1 VKEKVLFIIHDLQLG
16 GAQKVMSLIMKEL
29 LKSGYQVA
37 LVTNSLATSDFFPP
51 GAGVSR
57 YASGLSNPSHN
68 IMQAVSSN
76 FRRISKIKKVIK
88 KEAPDVVFSF
98 MTETNILTILA
109 TTFSGRRVIISE
121 RSDPVKDRKSP
132 AWEFLRKL
140 TYRRASLITSNNQ
153 GALDYLSKLVNK
165 EKLVFLPNPIEGC
178 DKCDGSGETD
188 EGRKIILV
196 AARLDIVKGVD
207 ILVDAFSILTQR
219 FKKYQ
224 LWVVG
229 DGPEMANLQHQA
241 EASSIENNIQW
252 LGKRNN
258 LSEFYKKASVFVLP
272 SRREGMPNAMLE
284 AMSCGLPVIVSN
296 ASPGPLQYVE
306 EGKTGLI
313 FESGSPDSLA
323 DAIDRLLSD
332 DAMRASMGKKAIE
345 KVKPLSAANV
355 MPVWEKV
362 IFNRK
367 PMKGNPVGS

>member
-1 VKEKVLFIIHDLQLG
+1 
-16 GAQKVMSLIMKEL
+16 MSIIMKEL

-37 LVTNSLATSDFFPP
+37 LVTNSSPATDFFPP
-51 GAGVSR
+51 EAGVSR
-57 YASGLSNPSHN
+57 YTSGLSNPSLN
-68 IMQAVSSN
+68 LMQAVSNN
-76 FRRISKIKKVIK
+76 FGRISKIRKVIK

-109 TTFSGRRVIISE
+109 TMFSGRRVIISE

-132 AWEFLRKL
+132 VWEFLRKL

-178 DKCDGSGETD
+178 DKCDGSGEIN

-196 AARLDIVKGVD
+196 TARLDVVKGVD
-207 ILVDAFSILTQR
+207 ILVDALSILTQR
-219 FKKYQ
+219 LKKYQ
-224 LWVVG
+224 LWVAG

-345 KVKPLSAANV
+345 KVRPLSAANV
-355 MPVWEKV
+355 LPVWEKV
-362 IFNRK
+362 IF
-367 PMKGNPVGS
+367 KGTSNNS